1 MSHRPP
7 TRRPNPVWLGLGIV
21 GWAGLIWLGIQMYST
36 TPRTAGFD
44 LELLLQAGRDV
55 AAGQSPYDPSMVAGG
70 VPGAA
75 DLFYS
80 YPPPV
85 AQAMSLFAAV
95 PSAVMFWALWVLAIA
110 GLAYGAALVSR
121 RLDPGRPVSATVIST
136 LAVAPLFLP
145 FGIAL
150 LFGNLDALFPL
161 AYSLVFLA
169 AVTPTAGL
177 SVAGGVAL
185 GVATVAKVHPAGLGP
200 WFVGRLLRER
210 QEGQPAASLR
220 VILAAAATVAAVLG
234 LSLLAGGADLWR
246 DYAPVAGAASNA
258 RLLDPRNV
266 GPAAQVAML
275 LGGDEA
281 LVRTLHLPVALA
293 AVLASL
299 GAGWAVRDR
308 LLGIAIAGIASLVV
322 LPVTWYHYPTA
333 LIPFAIA
340 AIVRARGTSAAP
352 RTTALIA
359 AAAVVATLSIAWV
372 PGLWLA
378 VGLGLAGVAVSAGTG
393 KPQSGNRP
401 PKESAGG
408 PNGHRR

>member
-1 MSHRPP
+1 
-7 TRRPNPVWLGLGIV
+7 
-21 GWAGLIWLGIQMYST
+21 MYST

-44 LELLLQAGRDV
+44 LELLLEAGRDV

-95 PSAVMFWALWVLAIA
+95 PSAVMFVALWVLAIA
-110 GLAYGAALVSR
+110 GLAYGAALISR
-121 RLDPGRPVSATVIST
+121 RLAPDQPVSATVIPT

-161 AYSLVFLA
+161 AYSLVLVA
-169 AVTPTAGL
+169 AVVPSPRS

-185 GVATVAKVHPAGLGP
+185 GLATVAKVHPAGLGP
-200 WFVGRLLRER
+200 WFVGRLVRER

-220 VILAAAATVAAVLG
+220 VILSAAATVGAVLA
-234 LSLLAGGADLWR
+234 LSLLTGGADLWR
-246 DYAPVAGAASNA
+246 DYVPVAGAASNA

-275 LGGDEA
+275 FGGDEA
-281 LVRTLHLPVALA
+281 LVRTLHLPVAFA

-299 GAGWAVRDR
+299 WAGWGVRDR
-308 LLGIAIAGIASLVV
+308 LTGIAIAGIASLVL

-340 AIVRARGTSAAP
+340 AIVRARGTSVAP

-359 AAAVVATLSIAWV
+359 AAGVVATLSIAWV

-378 VGLGLAGVAVSAGTG
+378 VALGLAGVAASAGAE
-393 KPQSGNRP
+393 PAQPSV
-401 PKESAGG
+401 E
-408 PNGHRR
+408 

>member
-1 MSHRPP
+1 MTDGSRA
-7 TRRPNPVWLGLGIV
+7 RRPNPVWLGLGVV
-21 GWAGLIWLGIQMYST
+21 GWVGLIWLGIQMYSA

-70 VPGAA
+70 APGAA

-121 RLDPGRPVSATVIST
+121 RLDPGRSLSATVIPT

-161 AYSLVFLA
+161 AYSLVLLA
-169 AVTPTAGL
+169 AVAPTPRS

-210 QEGQPAASLR
+210 KEGQPAAWLR
-220 VILAAAATVAAVLG
+220 VIVAAAATVGAVLG

-246 DYAPVAGAASNA
+246 DYVPVAGAASNA

-299 GAGWAVRDR
+299 WAGWAVRDR
-308 LLGIAIAGIASLVV
+308 LLGIAIAGIVSLVL

-340 AIVRARGTSAAP
+340 AIVRARRSSAAP

-378 VGLGLAGVAVSAGTG
+378 VALGLAGVAASAGAVAG
-393 KPQSGNRP
+393 SSKPSVG
-401 PKESAGG
+401 
-408 PNGHRR
+408 

>member
-1 MSHRPP
+1 MTDRSRA
-7 TRRPNPVWLGLGIV
+7 RRPNPVWLGLGIV
-21 GWAGLIWLGIQMYST
+21 GWAGLIWLGIQMYSA

-55 AAGQSPYDPSMVAGG
+55 AAGQTPYDPSMVAGG

-95 PSAVMFWALWVLAIA
+95 PSAVMFGALWVLAIA
-110 GLAYGAALVSR
+110 GLASGAAHVSR
-121 RLDPGRPVSATVIST
+121 RLAPQQPVSATVVPT

-161 AYSLVFLA
+161 AYSLVLLA
-169 AVTPTAGL
+169 AVAPTPRF

-185 GVATVAKVHPAGLGP
+185 GVATIAKVHPAGLGP

-210 QEGQPAASLR
+210 QEGRPAASLR
-220 VILAAAATVAAVLG
+220 VVLAAAATVAAVLA

-246 DYAPVAGAASNA
+246 DYVPVAGAASNA

-308 LLGIAIAGIASLVV
+308 LLGIAIAGISSLVL

-340 AIVRARGTSAAP
+340 AILRSRGSSAAP
-352 RTTALIA
+352 RTNALIA

-378 VGLGLAGVAVSAGTG
+378 VALGLAGVATSAGAGAGTG
-393 KPQSGNRP
+393 KPPLG
-401 PKESAGG
+401 
-408 PNGHRR
+408 

>member
-1 MSHRPP
+1 MTDRPRA
-7 TRRPNPVWLGLGIV
+7 RRPNPVRLGLGIV
-21 GWAGLIWLGIQMYST
+21 GWAGLIWLAVQMYSK

-85 AQAMSLFAAV
+85 AQAMSLFAGV
-95 PSAVMFWALWVLAIA
+95 PSAVMFGALWVLAIA
-110 GLAYGAALVSR
+110 GLASGAALISR
-121 RLDPGRPVSATVIST
+121 RMAPEQPVSATVIPT

-161 AYSLVFLA
+161 AYSLVLVA
-169 AVTPTAGL
+169 AVAPSPQL

-200 WFVGRLLRER
+200 WFVGRLVRER
-210 QEGQPAASLR
+210 QEGQPASSLR
-220 VILAAAATVAAVLG
+220 LILAFAATVGVVLS

-246 DYAPVAGAASNA
+246 DYVPVAGAASNA

-281 LVRTLHLPVALA
+281 LVRTLHLPVALG

-308 LLGIAIAGIASLVV
+308 LTGIAIAGIASLVL

-340 AIVRARGTSAAP
+340 AIVRTRGTSAAP

-359 AAAVVATLSIAWV
+359 AAALAGTLSIAWV

-378 VGLGLAGVAVSAGTG
+378 VGLGLAGVAASAGVGATEL
-393 KPQSGNRP
+393 PDD
-401 PKESAGG
+401 
-408 PNGHRR
+408 

>member
-1 MSHRPP
+1 MTDRPP
-7 TRRPNPVWLGLGIV
+7 KRRPNPVWLGLGIV
-21 GWAGLIWLGIQMYST
+21 GWAGLIWLAIQMYST

-55 AAGQSPYDPSMVAGG
+55 AAGKSPYDPSMVAGG

-85 AQAMSLFAAV
+85 AQAMSLFAGV
-95 PSAVMFWALWVLAIA
+95 PSAVMFWALWVVATA
-110 GLAYGAALVSR
+110 GLASAGALISR
-121 RLDPGRPVSATVIST
+121 RLVSDRPVSAMVIPT

-161 AYSLVFLA
+161 AYSLVLLA
-169 AVTPTAGL
+169 AVAPSARL
-177 SVAGGVAL
+177 SAAGGVAL
-185 GVATVAKVHPAGLGP
+185 GVATVAKIHPAGLGP
-200 WFVGRLLRER
+200 WFVGRLVRER
-210 QEGQPAASLR
+210 QDGQAAASLR
-220 VILAAAATVAAVLG
+220 LILAAAATVGVVFA

-266 GPAAQVAML
+266 GPAAQVAVL

-281 LVRTLHLPVALA
+281 LVRTLHLPVAVA

-308 LLGIAIAGIASLVV
+308 LTGIAIAGIASLVL

-340 AIVRARGTSAAP
+340 GIVRARGTSSAP

-359 AAAVVATLSIAWV
+359 AAALIATLSIAWV

-378 VGLGLAGVAVSAGTG
+378 VALGLAGVAASAGAGPG
-393 KPQSGNRP
+393 KLPV
-401 PKESAGG
+401 E
-408 PNGHRR
+408 